1 MIRHGFIG
9 GSDCAKIMSDDW
21 HDLWLTKTQ
30 RKQPDDL
37 SHLIQVQLGVFTEP
51 FNLDW
56 LEQDT
61 DWTPHETQVPYT
73 ADWSGVPI
81 KGTLDALAVN
91 SQSHEAIVEC
101 KHTNTFTNIDK
112 QVERYMAQMQ
122 CYMSISGINE
132 CVLSCIF
139 GNSAYKATI
148 VSADADYL
156 NILKERTVKFWHYV
170 TSDIPPEN
178 IEAADV
184 NTDKI
189 PLNGMKKRDASTD
202 NHFNSVSKDFLLNQ
216 THAKNFE
223 TAKKELKSLVKSDER
238 EVYNDQLTV
247 KRSKSGALTIKRRTE
262 DGE

>member
-9 GSDCAKIMSDDW
+9 GSDCAKIMSNDW

-37 SHLIQVQLGVFTEP
+37 SHVLPVQLGVFTEP

-61 DWTPHETQVPYT
+61 DWSPHETQVPYT

-101 KHTNTFTNIDK
+101 KHTNAFTNIDK
-112 QVERYMAQMQ
+112 QVEKYMAQMQ
-122 CYMSISGINE
+122 CYMAISGINQ
-132 CVLSCIF
+132 CILSCIF
-139 GNSAYKATI
+139 GNLNYKATV

-156 NILKERTVKFWHYV
+156 KILKERTVQFWNHV
-170 TSDIPPEN
+170 VDDTPPEN
-178 IEAADV
+178 IGEPV
-184 NTDKI
+184 INTDKI
-189 PLNGMKKRDASTD
+189 PLDGMKKRDASSD
-202 NHFNSVSKDFLLNQ
+202 NHFNSLSKDFLLNLE
-216 THAKNFE
+216 HSKYFDA
-223 TAKKELKSLVKSDER
+223 AKKELKLLVKSDER
-238 EVYNDQLTV
+238 EVYNDQLTI
-247 KRSKSGALTIKRRTE
+247 KRDKRGALTIKRRTE